1 MMNFV
6 LDRLERF
13 DRFLVKYFFPK
24 RYKDELEVFDRLS
37 PIMDVSVYSIILFV
51 FVRDHTFSSLNFI
64 SMFCSLL
71 YAIVLISP
79 LLLLKELTIEL
90 ILNLRMKYRRF
101 KSICIWLAIV
111 LPLWSLPIIFNEV
124 F

>member
-1 MMNFV
+1 M
-6 LDRLERF
+6 DRLERF

>member
-1 MMNFV
+1 MNFV